1 MRKLFA
7 VAAVAMTLMVSGV
20 VLAACT
26 GSSTPPHRT
35 MTGVVAWISTPAPQT
50 TSTTN
55 TTTTLAPA
63 LPCSTSALRIR
74 AGTGGVGMGNIAN
87 NFYMTNVGKVICR
100 LSGYPTL
107 TAITTSGARVSLKPE
122 HGTYFGNMTAANL
135 RPGARGEFLLA
146 GTDQCFNPT
155 TTAPPVVYRAVVISL
170 PNNAGSFTTKSFP
183 PCGYTDGFWE
193 SQLGVTPPVPG
204 VFVPVPGTL
213 ASLQARVEPP
223 VRIEGGQVLHYT
235 VVLSNPGSRAVTF
248 SPCPG
253 YTEFLTLTKGSKVQ
267 LHTWSYELHCRAIGR
282 LEAGKTARFAMEMTV
297 PKVSQVRVVKFSWQ
311 LDTGNGPFVGT
322 VVSVD
327 P

>member
-1 MRKLFA
+1 
-7 VAAVAMTLMVSGV
+7 
-20 VLAACT
+20 
-26 GSSTPPHRT
+26 
-35 MTGVVAWISTPAPQT
+35 
-50 TSTTN
+50 
-55 TTTTLAPA
+55 
-63 LPCSTSALRIR
+63 
-74 AGTGGVGMGNIAN
+74 
-87 NFYMTNVGKVICR
+87 
-100 LSGYPTL
+100 
-107 TAITTSGARVSLKPE
+107 
-122 HGTYFGNMTAANL
+122 
-135 RPGARGEFLLA
+135 
-146 GTDQCFNPT
+146 
-155 TTAPPVVYRAVVISL
+155 L

-267 LHTWSYELHCRAIGR
+267 LHTWSYELNCRAIGR

-297 PKVSQVRVVKFSWQ
+297 PKVSQVRVAKFSWQ

-322 VVSVD
+322 VVSID